1 MICGCF
7 VLLLGLPFHS
17 RDGFLGCAEGFGSVI
32 TLFSSFAFMACG
44 FGDIAKKLLTRP
56 TERWC
61 HTYVQSVQVSQLITE
76 RIEWKLSAAREGNRA
91 VHLRFAR
98 QISSRDP
105 VPALTPWHCELKH
118 LLEGQSYS
126 Y

>member
-7 VLLLGLPFHS
+7 LPLEFHLPFHS
-17 RDGFLGCAEGFGSVI
+17 RDGFLGYAEGFGSAI
-32 TLFSSFAFMACG
+32 TLFYFFFYCLC

-61 HTYVQSVQVSQLITE
+61 HTYVQSAQVNQLIAE
-76 RIEWKLSAAREGNRA
+76 RIEWKLPGSREGNRA
-91 VHLRFAR
+91 VHFRFAR

-105 VPALTPWHCELKH
+105 VPALTSWHYALKH
-118 LLEGQSYS
+118 LLEGQSY